1 MRVCAFGGIRVR
13 GVRLRSPMA
22 LSPKQKR
29 SSAATPSSA
38 LRARKKLSNTRGV
51 SSNTFTR
58 GLGRFT
64 SFSGCRREKDSSYS
78 EPDFQRKFRRKCRIQ
93 VDWLFSSCRHRHD
106 PQPRTPATK
115 SSIAVLSPRL
125 FFRKK
130 PFGEHIE
137 GLSCSRNENDRSK
150 TMFKRYGLS
159 HRFLDGIDITACL
172 AL

>member
-1 MRVCAFGGIRVR
+1 MTLLAFACIRIRAVR
-13 GVRLRSPMA
+13 SRSPMA

-51 SSNTFTR
+51 SSNTSTR
-58 GLGRFT
+58 ELGRFT

-93 VDWLFSSCRHRHD
+93 VDWLFSSCRHGHD

-115 SSIAVLSPRL
+115 SSIAVLLSRL
-125 FFRKK
+125 FRKRK
-130 PFGEHIE
+130 
-137 GLSCSRNENDRSK
+137 SRHWLRKQLRRDLN
-150 TMFKRYGLS
+150 F
-159 HRFLDGIDITACL
+159 
-172 AL
+172 